1 MEWQQYFEGFWFSFP
16 VVIKLEQGLVTKGV
30 LLIIQKRDY
39 YQERMNTRQKRSSC
53 SRKKTKKSREDRPQ
67 KD

>member
-39 YQERMNTRQKRSSC
+39 YQEI
-53 SRKKTKKSREDRPQ
+53 
-67 KD
+67 KDEYKAEKVIL

>member
-1 MEWQQYFEGFWFSFP
+1 MEWQQCFEGFWFSFP

-39 YQERMNTRQKRSSC
+39 YQERMNTRQK
-53 SRKKTKKSREDRPQ
+53 KVIL
-67 KD
+67 